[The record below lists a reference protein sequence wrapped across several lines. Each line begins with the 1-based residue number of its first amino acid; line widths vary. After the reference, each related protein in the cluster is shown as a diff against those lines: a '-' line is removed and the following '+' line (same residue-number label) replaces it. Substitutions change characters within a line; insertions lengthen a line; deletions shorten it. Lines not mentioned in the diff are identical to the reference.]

1 LLKKII
7 FVLLIFVTSYS
18 TSFSETYYISNSGS
32 DSFNGNSPI
41 FPWKTIDKLN
51 SVMNRILP
59 GDVILFERGGY
70 FTGQILLDASGS
82 IVSPVIFGAY
92 GEGKSPV
99 ISGAVPIR
107 NWSVYKGNIYKAETD
122 TVIKN
127 LFVNGAQKTLAR
139 YPNNGFLTIKEPFP
153 KPNNGLFD
161 SKLKQPKDYWKGS
174 NVRIR
179 TVNWAYEYSPV
190 FGFANG
196 NITFSK
202 PTLYPIQSGYGYYLD
217 NNFKELDYE
226 NEWFFGK
233 GNTSKGLIYY
243 YPKNGSG
250 FKNELAEGSVYGSG
264 FISYKNLTN
273 IIIRDLE
280 IRNQSEY
287 GIYFSG
293 SKSNIKIENCT
304 FSGQLLSGIT
314 MINNSM
320 NCEITNCR
328 FYDINGK
335 AVYLLNSV
343 SSVIS
348 DNIFNNSGMIPG
360 YGSTGDA
367 FGMSAIVMLNSDSNF
382 LNGNNINNTGHDGIN
397 CIGKGN
403 ITERNVVTNSM
414 LLLNDGGAIKS
425 YGLNTS
431 GSVWKNNFAVNT
443 PGNLEA
449 TFLKYNK
456 NFSAGMYLDEYCNNM
471 KILDNTI
478 VNSGMAGIYLHNNI
492 KNVLVKGN
500 ICYNNPAGIYFL
512 HLANEMSGN
521 SFNENVFFGVNPEQV
536 SVMSYS
542 AKGKFIPG
550 KFESNY
556 YANPE
561 NDALFVFESGALKT
575 GLNISG
581 FKKQLSNNSDLSSKV
596 LTGPEFVYSKL
607 FYNMSD
613 DTATVLL
620 SSDRSYFDIDMKS
633 VYGSVT
639 LLPYTSKV
647 LVSDKKLDDFGD
659 LNIAGGP
666 LNYGNV
672 NDKNFSGLKW
682 YKIFAENLND
692 KITVTAPEGFEISLY
707 DDSGFGKLINLNP
720 VSGKVEKIIFVRFAP
735 DDKKGY
741 FGFISNVSGN
751 IKSNVKVYGNS
762 R

>member
-1 LLKKII
+1 MLKKII
-7 FVLLIFVTSYS
+7 FVSVFFSLFFSNSYA
-18 TSFSETYYISNSGS
+18 ETYYISNSGS
-32 DSFNGNSPI
+32 DSFNGISPI

-51 SVMNRILP
+51 SVMNRLLP

-70 FTGQILLDASGS
+70 FTGQILLDASGN

-99 ISGAVPIR
+99 ISGAIPIR
-107 NWSVYKGNIYKAETD
+107 EWSIYKGNIYKAETD
-122 TVIKN
+122 TIVKN
-127 LFVNGAQKTLAR
+127 LFVSGAQKILAR
-139 YPNNGFLTIKEPFP
+139 YPNTGFLTITEPFP
-153 KPNNGLFD
+153 KPNNGLYD
-161 SKLKQPKDYWKGS
+161 NKLKQPKDYWKGS

-179 TVNWAYEYSPV
+179 TVNWVYEHSPV

-196 NITFSK
+196 NITFTK
-202 PTLYPIQSGYGYYLD
+202 PTLYPVHPGYGYYLD

-233 GNTSKGLIYY
+233 GNNSKGMVYF

-280 IRNQSEY
+280 IRNQSEH

-314 MINNSM
+314 MLNNSM

-335 AVYLLNSV
+335 SVYLLNSIN
-343 SSVIS
+343 SVLS
-348 DNIFNNSGMIPG
+348 YNIFNNSGMIPG
-360 YGSTGDA
+360 YGTTGDA
-367 FGMSAIVMLNSDSNF
+367 FGMSAIVMLNSDSN
-382 LNGNNINNTGHDGIN
+382 LILGNNINNTGHDGIN

-403 ITERNVVTNSM
+403 IVERNVITNSM

-431 GSVWKNNFAVNT
+431 GSVWRNNFTLYT

-449 TFLKYNK
+449 TLLKYNK
-456 NFSAGMYLDEYCNNM
+456 NFSAGLYLDEYCNNM

-478 VNSGMAGIYLHNNI
+478 VNSGMAGIYFHNNI
-492 KNVLVKGN
+492 KNISVNGN
-500 ICYNNPAGIYFL
+500 ICYNNPTGIYFL

-521 SFNENVFFGVNPEQV
+521 SFIENVLFGVNNDQV
-536 SVMSYS
+536 SVVSYS
-542 AKGKFIPG
+542 AKGKFVPG
-550 KFESNY
+550 KFENNY
-556 YANPE
+556 YASPE
-561 NDALFVFESGALKT
+561 NDALFVFQSGNLET
-575 GLNISG
+575 GLNFSE
-581 FKKQLSNNSDLSSKV
+581 FKKQLSNNSDLNSKV
-596 LTGPEFVYSKL
+596 LTGPEISYSKL
-607 FYNMSD
+607 FTNMNY

-620 SSDRSYFDIDMKS
+620 NSGNSYFDLDMKG
-633 VYGSVT
+633 VYGSIV
-639 LLPYTSKV
+639 LMPYSSKV
-647 LVSDKKLDDFGD
+647 IISDKKIDEYGD
-659 LNIAGGP
+659 INIAGGP
-666 LNYGNV
+666 LEFGSV
-672 NDKNFSGLKW
+672 SSKNFSGLKW
-682 YKIFAENLND
+682 YKIFAENLID
-692 KITVTAPEGFEISLY
+692 KITVIAPEGFEISLD
-707 DDSGFGKLINLNP
+707 DDSGFGKTINLNP
-720 VSGKVEKIIFVRFAP
+720 ISGKVEKIIFVRFLF
-735 DDKKGY
+735 DENKGY
-741 FGFISNVSGN
+741 FGFITNVSGN
-751 IKSNVKVYGNS
+751 IKSNVKVSGNS